1 MLSIVFTEDSFR
13 IDHTEA
19 ALTEDEQA
27 FRDAYPKDRYQ
38 ALFSL
43 GLHPSE
49 KGEGSGFSF
58 LRALSARYL
67 KALTSL
73 PDLEMA
79 RERIVVDLSEE
90 DCESLTRRIP
100 FGIGT
105 EYISRAWLSLQFMR
119 LTQAFAREI
128 QAYEGS
134 VQLFLSEKSQNL
146 RVPERV
152 FFHLVENKN
161 EGEEPFAFLATYSTR
176 DAEGRVAHMPLSYAL
191 EEYKQDRKHLLAL
204 LSCLGKVSEV
214 SPLLASFV
222 ESGEMFHP
230 LRLSAGEA
238 WDFLKAVPDI
248 EGCGVICRVPNWWK
262 RHDSSVS
269 MQVSLGE
276 EKPSLFGFDSLVSMK
291 PQLVFNGVPLTEA
304 EIRNLLLQT
313 EGLAQLKGK
322 WVEVDHERL
331 RALLAQM
338 QKYDGSLTFLEAL
351 KLESGMTNAGGE
363 DVDVGPLITNG
374 AWLSELLK
382 GLRQPSSIKKE
393 KVPEDVRATLRSY
406 QETGFKWLCYMDS
419 LGFGACLADDMGL
432 GKTLQVLT
440 YLSWLYERN
449 PGANVLLVVPA
460 SLLGNWEKEA
470 ARFAPHLPV
479 RVLHGGGAAYLE
491 QQFLGQKVFLNI
503 TTYGMALRMEKLA
516 DTVVDCL
523 ILDEAQAIKNPATK
537 QTRAIKRIPARRRIA
552 MTGTPIENDL
562 TNLWSLFDFLNKGLL
577 GTSQEFGDFSKKLP
591 QHADGY
597 QKLRNMISPFILRRL
612 KSDKRIISDLP
623 DKVEK
628 TEYVSLSQKQIVL
641 YRKQVHELE
650 RVIGEL
656 DGMQRR
662 GVVLAAITRLKQIC
676 NHPDQF
682 MGQERYAPKESGKF
696 EVLRTICET
705 IYEKRERVLLFTQ
718 YKEIIPHL
726 KAYLE
731 EIFRAPGL
739 AIHGGVPVKS
749 RQKYVERFNGEDY
762 VPFMILSLKAGGTG
776 LNLTAANHVIHFDRW
791 WNPAV
796 ENQATDRAYR
806 IGQNKSVI
814 VHKFVSSGT
823 IEEKIDQLIQSKVEL
838 AENIIGGGENWITE
852 LSDDALMNLMKL
864 EL

>member
-19 ALTEDEQA
+19 ALTEDEKA
-27 FRDAYPKDRYQ
+27 FRDAFPKDRYQ

-43 GLHPSE
+43 GLHPAE

-79 RERIVVDLSEE
+79 RERIFVDLSEE
-90 DCESLTRRIP
+90 DYEALSRQIP

-119 LTQAFAREI
+119 LTQAFARAI
-128 QAYEGS
+128 RAYEGS

-191 EEYKQDRKHLLAL
+191 EEYKQDREHLLVL

-230 LRLSAGEA
+230 LRLSAEEA

-304 EIRNLLLQT
+304 EIRDLLLQT

-331 RALLAQM
+331 RSLLAQM

-351 KLESGMTNAGGE
+351 KLESGMANAADA

-382 GLRQPSSIKKE
+382 GLRQPSS
-393 KVPEDVRATLRSY
+393 P
-406 QETGFKWLCYMDS
+406 
-419 LGFGACLADDMGL
+419 AC
-432 GKTLQVLT
+432 
-440 YLSWLYERN
+440 S
-449 PGANVLLVVPA
+449 
-460 SLLGNWEKEA
+460 
-470 ARFAPHLPV
+470 
-479 RVLHGGGAAYLE
+479 
-491 QQFLGQKVFLNI
+491 
-503 TTYGMALRMEKLA
+503 
-516 DTVVDCL
+516 
-523 ILDEAQAIKNPATK
+523 
-537 QTRAIKRIPARRRIA
+537 
-552 MTGTPIENDL
+552 
-562 TNLWSLFDFLNKGLL
+562 
-577 GTSQEFGDFSKKLP
+577 
-591 QHADGY
+591 
-597 QKLRNMISPFILRRL
+597 
-612 KSDKRIISDLP
+612 
-623 DKVEK
+623 
-628 TEYVSLSQKQIVL
+628 
-641 YRKQVHELE
+641 
-650 RVIGEL
+650 
-656 DGMQRR
+656 
-662 GVVLAAITRLKQIC
+662 
-676 NHPDQF
+676 
-682 MGQERYAPKESGKF
+682 
-696 EVLRTICET
+696 
-705 IYEKRERVLLFTQ
+705 
-718 YKEIIPHL
+718 
-726 KAYLE
+726 
-731 EIFRAPGL
+731 
-739 AIHGGVPVKS
+739 
-749 RQKYVERFNGEDY
+749 
-762 VPFMILSLKAGGTG
+762 
-776 LNLTAANHVIHFDRW
+776 
-791 WNPAV
+791 
-796 ENQATDRAYR
+796 
-806 IGQNKSVI
+806 
-814 VHKFVSSGT
+814 
-823 IEEKIDQLIQSKVEL
+823 
-838 AENIIGGGENWITE
+838 
-852 LSDDALMNLMKL
+852 
-864 EL
+864 